1 TCTFTNNR
9 AGDGGAVGT
18 FNTGG
23 TLGFTGCTV
32 TGNTAATGDGG
43 GIQNQGAT
51 TVTIDNCAITGNTAN
66 SGGGVALQGGTITV
80 SNSIVA
86 NNQSASTVGHGGGI
100 SADGGASLNIVNS
113 TVAGGGGIDVTTP
126 SGSQSSITFCTIAG
140 NSVGDPSA
148 SGGGLLVEGAGT
160 LTLYNTV
167 VAGNSLAAG
176 GRGATG
182 PDIAGSVMSR
192 GFNFIGDG
200 GGATVTGN
208 LTGVQVGAAGRP
220 LDPRLGP
227 LQNNGGRT

>member
-100 SADGGASLNIVNS
+100 SA
-113 TVAGGGGIDVTTP
+113 
-126 SGSQSSITFCTIAG
+126 
-140 NSVGDPSA
+140 
-148 SGGGLLVEGAGT
+148 VEGAGT

-227 LQNNGGRT
+227 LQNNGGRTFT